1 MLRYWNKYH
10 HSIWSGLLLVIRTA
24 AGFGAQKLVA
34 IFYGPAGTTL
44 FSHFQ
49 NLVSL
54 FTQPIQDAVANGL
67 INAFP
72 KKSFQKPQVVGAS
85 IILLALLGLSTGLIL
100 LVSNQ
105 FKQTYFSFSLQNWL
119 LIIPSIFLFCFGLIV
134 SAIYVIKKKLKL
146 YVIILLIQ
154 WIIFILT
161 VLYFDPELNQFLI
174 FWLCLQS
181 LFSIIFLFPVFSYL
195 KFNFK
200 IDERVKSHFKQFLIM
215 ALTIWLSSKW
225 VNYYIRE
232 FSIQEFGTIQT
243 GLWQS
248 IVRVSEGYRGLV
260 ISFLFL
266 TLYPLISK
274 KLANSNLSLSN
285 LKKYYLTYLI
295 FSIAVLFFVFQFN
308 EFILK
313 TLYDKEY
320 VEASLLFQFQ
330 IIGDFFAFSAFP
342 FSIYLIAAVKTKA
355 YIITELLSALIFV
368 TVIVMKSDIGIE
380 ILVYAHI
387 IRFICYSIVVSVLG
401 VKGLKN
407 AS

>member
-10 HSIWSGLLLVIRTA
+10 HSIWSGLLLVIRTG

-72 KKSFQKPQVVGAS
+72 KKSLQKIQVVGAA
-85 IILLALLGLSTGLIL
+85 IIILALLALSTGLVL
-100 LVSNQ
+100 LISNQ
-105 FKQTYFSFSLQNWL
+105 FKQSYFSFSLQNWL

-134 SAIYVIKKKLKL
+134 SAIYVIQKKLKL
-146 YVIILLIQ
+146 YSIILSIQ
-154 WIIFILT
+154 WLIFILS
-161 VLYFDPELNQFLI
+161 VLYFDLELNQFLI

-181 LFSIIFLFPVFSYL
+181 LFSILFLIPVYSYL
-195 KFNFK
+195 KFNFQ
-200 IDERVKSHFKQFLIM
+200 IDKRVLDHFKQFLIM
-215 ALTIWLSSKW
+215 ALTIWVSSKW
-225 VNYYIRE
+225 VSYYIRE

-248 IVRVSEGYRGLV
+248 VVRISEGYRGLV

-266 TLYPLISK
+266 TLYPMISK
-274 KLANSNLSLSN
+274 KLASSNLNLGN
-285 LKKYYLTYLI
+285 LKKYYLSYLI
-295 FSIAVLFFVFQFN
+295 FSFVFLFFVYQFN

-313 TLYDKEY
+313 TLYDVQY
-320 VEASLLFQFQ
+320 LEASNLFEFQ
-330 IIGDFFAFSAFP
+330 IIGDIFAFLAFP
-342 FSIYLIAAVKTKA
+342 FSIYLIAAVKTKT
-355 YIITELLSALIFV
+355 YIITELISAVIFV
-368 TVIVMKSDIGIE
+368 TLIVMKSDIGIE
-380 ILVYAHI
+380 ILVYAHV
-387 IRFICYSIVVSVLG
+387 IRFICYSIIVSLIG
-401 VKGLKN
+401 VKGLRN
-407 AS
+407 AR